1 MPLGAS
7 LPAGPASCTDR
18 HAPRDCD
25 RANVTLNAQATQQ
38 NVTAGITG
46 AQAAITQ
53 NFTLGL
59 EQTEVGGGSTSSSS
73 SSSRA
78 RLPLPMKITTK
89 PSG

>member
-7 LPAGPASCTDR
+7 LPAGLASCTDR

-46 AQAAITQ
+46 AQAAITA
-53 NFTLGL
+53 NTTAGL
-59 EQTEVGGGSTSSSS
+59 ASTQV
-73 SSSRA
+73 
-78 RLPLPMKITTK
+78 RLQLMWH
-89 PSG
+89 